1 MPNLRETIERIFTTP
16 QPLKTGVYRYQTPP
30 EAEYSYRLHL
40 RVEPNGAGLL
50 IINAATVLHLNQSAA
65 EYAYHMI
72 QGSSD
77 EVAAKDIASR
87 YRVSADQAL
96 GDYRNFTDRVYTLI
110 DTPDLDPVTYL
121 DFERIT
127 PYTDL
132 LAPLR
137 LDCALTYSLP
147 EGADPESAPLERVTR
162 ELSTDEWKLVIQI
175 ADSVGIPHL
184 IFTGGEPTQR
194 EDLIELLNLAEEKGM
209 VTGLISNGLRMRDD
223 EYFNDILLSGLDHL
237 MLILHPEQPE
247 SWQVLEKVLP
257 ADLFTAVHLTI
268 TTENA
273 DQTASYLERLAELRP
288 NGLSISETDASLT
301 DKLEEARQLA
311 AELDLALVWDL
322 PVPYTQLN
330 PVALEIEPEEKSEGA
345 ANAWMYV
352 EPDGDVLPAQGLNQP
367 LGNILSEPWEKIW
380 AAAH

>member
-1 MPNLRETIERIFTTP
+1 
-16 QPLKTGVYRYQTPP
+16 
-30 EAEYSYRLHL
+30 
-40 RVEPNGAGLL
+40 
-50 IINAATVLHLNQSAA
+50 
-65 EYAYHMI
+65 
-72 QGSSD
+72 
-77 EVAAKDIASR
+77 
-87 YRVSADQAL
+87 
-96 GDYRNFTDRVYTLI
+96 
-110 DTPDLDPVTYL
+110 
-121 DFERIT
+121 
-127 PYTDL
+127 
-132 LAPLR
+132 
-137 LDCALTYSLP
+137 
-147 EGADPESAPLERVTR
+147 
-162 ELSTDEWKLVIQI
+162 
-175 ADSVGIPHL
+175 
-184 IFTGGEPTQR
+184 
-194 EDLIELLNLAEEKGM
+194 
-209 VTGLISNGLRMRDD
+209 
-223 EYFNDILLSGLDHL
+223 
-237 MLILHPEQPE
+237 
-247 SWQVLEKVLP
+247 VLEKVLP

-352 EPDGDVLPAQGLNQP
+352 EPDGDVLPAQGINQP

>member
-1 MPNLRETIERIFTTP
+1 MPNLRENIQRIFTPP
-16 QPLKTGVYRYQTPP
+16 QPIKPGVYRYQTPP
-30 EAEYSYRLHL
+30 EAEYPYRLHL

-72 QGSSD
+72 QGSPD
-77 EVAAKDIASR
+77 EVAAKDITAR
-87 YRVSADQAL
+87 YRVSASQAL
-96 GDYRNFTDRVYTLI
+96 ADYRDFAKRVFTLI

-121 DFERIT
+121 DFERVT

-132 LAPLR
+132 IAPLR
-137 LDCALTYSLP
+137 LDCALTYTLP
-147 EGADPESAPLERVTR
+147 EGAEPESAPLERVTR

-194 EDLIELLNLAEEKGM
+194 EDLIELLNMAEEKGM
-209 VTGLISNGLRMRDD
+209 VTGLISNGLLLLDD
-223 EYFNDILLSGLDHL
+223 AYFNEVLLSGLDHL
-237 MLILHPEQPE
+237 MLILHPEQAE

-268 TTENA
+268 TPENA
-273 DQTASYLERLAELRP
+273 DHVPDYLERLAGLRP
-288 NGLSISETDASLT
+288 NGLSISETDPSLT
-301 DKLEEARQLA
+301 SKLEDARQQA
-311 AELDLALVWDL
+311 AELDLELVWDL

-352 EPDGDVLPAQGLNQP
+352 EPDGDVLPAQGINQP

-380 AAAH
+380 SAAH